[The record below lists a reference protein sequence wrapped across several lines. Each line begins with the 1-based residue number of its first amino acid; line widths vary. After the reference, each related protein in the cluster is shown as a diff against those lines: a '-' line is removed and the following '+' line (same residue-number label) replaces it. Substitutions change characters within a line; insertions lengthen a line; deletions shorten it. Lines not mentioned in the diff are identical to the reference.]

1 MLQIQAY
8 KDDGTKITSGLV
20 VMYRT
25 RANGRWLPWV
35 SNAAS
40 AWMHSVQRKYD
51 LDGSLDTRSY
61 YAGIPGVNIEG
72 VEIRV
77 FEETEVYTSD
87 GPKTPTGDYK
97 IINALLYLPVPRLAD
112 RVRERQRGDSVE
124 LYRQ

>member
-1 MLQIQAY
+1 M
-8 KDDGTKITSGLV
+8 
-20 VMYRT
+20 
-25 RANGRWLPWV
+25 
-35 SNAAS
+35 SNATS

-97 IINALLYLPVPRLAD
+97 IINAPFICQYPDWPTGCESVSAVMALMAIKDAVTNRNQPAEYCANTCPRFSTVAKWKCTT
-112 RVRERQRGDSVE
+112 
-124 LYRQ
+124 